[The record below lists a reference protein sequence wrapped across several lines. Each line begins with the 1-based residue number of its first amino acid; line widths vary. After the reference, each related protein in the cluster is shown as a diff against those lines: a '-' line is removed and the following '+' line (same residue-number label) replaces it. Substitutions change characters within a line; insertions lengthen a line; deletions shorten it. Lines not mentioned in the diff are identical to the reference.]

1 MAHFWNRTP
10 NEDHQAEL
18 DELRWM
24 EEARRKGERRRADD
38 EADGF
43 FEAED
48 GNDNSNEAIS

>member
-1 MAHFWNRTP
+1 MAHFWYRTP

-24 EEARRKGERRRADD
+24 EEARRKRERRRADD

-43 FEAED
+43 FEADEKED
-48 GNDNSNEAIS
+48 D